1 MEAIVCVYMAD
12 TRSSVGHD
20 SFLISRGTSTVRSN
34 NVLPNAA
41 YGIKK
46 SDEGIAILQLPD
58 NRIHGAT
65 AGLT

>member
-12 TRSSVGHD
+12 IRSSVGHD

-46 SDEGIAILQLPD
+46 SDEGIAIL
-58 NRIHGAT
+58 
-65 AGLT
+65 